1 MAMKKDNE
9 KAGHDRNR
17 KLEKK
22 PKRKTIKKQRMRIG
36 SWNVRTLLALG
47 KMEEVANELKNY
59 EVDVACLQEV
69 RWGQRRICNMVWR
82 SRETEQK
89 KKLSIQE
96 LEKDETQKRYEGRI
110 QNKLKTTRK
119 KTRKQEVSN

>member
-1 MAMKKDNE
+1 
-9 KAGHDRNR
+9 
-17 KLEKK
+17 
-22 PKRKTIKKQRMRIG
+22 MRIG